1 VVYKDF
7 IIKRRTFRRRK
18 LSTLRH
24 KLRVLMKCYTIIDFD
39 IDDDAQTFSFKKT
52 HKINGI
58 KMNDPKEYTGKFEI
72 EDLDE
77 EKINLRL
84 IVG

>member
-1 VVYKDF
+1 
-7 IIKRRTFRRRK
+7 